1 MTIELKTQAAAHA
14 LADYLRRC
22 ECSVLFVDDLVLEVS
37 PPQRS
42 QTPRD
47 ALIEIEAYVSVW
59 KALHPNEHV
68 AVVRADGTSSAD
80 GEAARELE
88 P

>member
-1 MTIELKTQAAAHA
+1 MTIELTTRAAAHA

-22 ECSVLFVDDLVLEVS
+22 ECNVLFVDDLVLEVS

-47 ALIEIEAYVSVW
+47 ARIEIEAYIRVW

-68 AVVRADGTSSAD
+68 TVA
-80 GEAARELE
+80 
-88 P
+88 